1 MKKIILNLLIL
12 IILSSNSNGA
22 TTIKPNFDSII
33 SVEIIKE
40 DKNNEEYYFKKLKEE
55 RNLEKRMRILELAV
69 IQLQER
75 VFGLNE
81 KNHQL
86 QTQLDKRE
94 KKEFSF
100 YITTP
105 FNGTHIGTAST
116 KAEAKGIALQ
126 KCQESGASSVWC
138 NESNL
143 KSD

>member
-1 MKKIILNLLIL
+1 MKKIILNALIL
-12 IILSSNSNGA
+12 TILTGNSYGK

-40 DKNNEEYYFKKLKEE
+40 DKSNEEYYFQKLKEE
-55 RNLEKRMRILELAV
+55 RSLEKRMRILELAV

-75 VFGLNE
+75 VFGLNQE
-81 KNHQL
+81 NQYL
-86 QTQLDKRE
+86 QSQLDKRKE
-94 KKEFSF
+94 TEFSY

-105 FNGTHIGTAST
+105 FNGTHIGKADT

-126 KCQESGASSVWC
+126 KCQESGASSIWC

-143 KSD
+143 QSD